1 MCGRYAIATP
11 HFSRIEQVLGTS
23 FQAVQPRYNI
33 APSQNIPIIRQI
45 DHGIEL
51 TELRWGLIP
60 FWSKTPTT
68 EYSTINARIE
78 TVATKP
84 AFRGPFRTRRCLIPA
99 SGLYEW
105 KQEGGKKQPYFI
117 TGMDDEG
124 FAFAGLWDEWRD
136 SSGFKLASCT
146 IIVGPANELVAP
158 IHDRLAIILPETT
171 YAAWLDPKTSIEQ
184 VSGLLRPYPA
194 DQMRCWPVSKAVNQA
209 RNNAPE
215 LIEPIHSEPSMSGIS

>member
-11 HFSRIEQVLGTS
+11 HFTRIEQALGTP

-33 APSQNIPIIRQI
+33 APTQNIPVIRQTE
-45 DHGIEL
+45 HGYEL

-68 EYSTINARIE
+68 EYSTFNARIE

-117 TGMDDEG
+117 TGTDDEG
-124 FAFAGLWDEWRD
+124 IALAGLWDEWRD
-136 SSGFKLASCT
+136 SSGFTLASCT
-146 IIVGPANELVAP
+146 IIVGPANERIAP
-158 IHDRLAIILPETT
+158 IHDRLAIILPETA
-171 YAAWLDPKTSIEQ
+171 YAAWLDPKSDIEQ
-184 VSGLLRPYPA
+184 VNGLLRPYPA
-194 DQMRCWPVSKAVNQA
+194 DHVRCWPVSTAVNQV
-209 RNNAPE
+209 RNNTPE
-215 LIEPIHSEPSMSGIS
+215 LIEPIYSESSMI

>member
-11 HFSRIEQVLGTS
+11 HFSRIEQVLGTT

-33 APSQNIPIIRQI
+33 APTQNIPIIRQTE
-45 DHGIEL
+45 HGYEL

-68 EYSTINARIE
+68 EYSTFNARIE

-117 TGMDDEG
+117 TGSDDEG
-124 FAFAGLWDEWRD
+124 IALAGLWDEWRD
-136 SSGFKLASCT
+136 SSGFTLASCT
-146 IIVGPANELVAP
+146 ILVGPANGLIAP
-158 IHDRLAIILPETT
+158 IHDRLAIILPESACAT
-171 YAAWLDPKTSIEQ
+171 WLDPNTSIEHA
-184 VSGLLRPYPA
+184 SALLHPYPA
-194 DQMRCWPVSKAVNQA
+194 DQMRCWPVSTAVNQA
-209 RNNAPE
+209 RNNTPE
-215 LIEPIHSEPSMSGIS
+215 LIDPI